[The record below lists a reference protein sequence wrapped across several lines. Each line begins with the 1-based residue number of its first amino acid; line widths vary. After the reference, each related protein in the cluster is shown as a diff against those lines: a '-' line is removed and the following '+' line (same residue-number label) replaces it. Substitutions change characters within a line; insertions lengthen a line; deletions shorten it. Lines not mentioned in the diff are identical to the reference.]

1 MRVAVVFLLLCEAFD
16 VRSHLGHAL
25 LAVFRRGKTELLDK
39 GAVEGARSIEADQR
53 ADLGNAERG
62 VEQVSASLGHAQGI
76 DVIIAAKPQSAAEQV
91 GNIKLVEV
99 EFFFQKETMVR
110 KDSESPTGSFEIFIM
125 GTSSAQRAKR

>member
-16 VRSHLGHAL
+16 VRSHLGHTL

-39 GAVEGARSIEADQR
+39 CAVEGARSIEADQR

-62 VEQVSASLGHAQGI
+62 VEQISASLGHAQGL
-76 DVIIAAKPQSAAEQV
+76 DVIIEAKPQSTAEQV

-99 EFFFQKETMVR
+99 EFFFQKREGKVL
-110 KDSESPTGSFEIFIM
+110 GIIL
-125 GTSSAQRAKR
+125 RAKRDDGAQGFGISHREL